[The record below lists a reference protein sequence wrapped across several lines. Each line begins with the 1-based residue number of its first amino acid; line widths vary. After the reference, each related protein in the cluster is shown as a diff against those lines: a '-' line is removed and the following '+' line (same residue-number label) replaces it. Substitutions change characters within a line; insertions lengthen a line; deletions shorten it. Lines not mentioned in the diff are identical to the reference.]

1 MNRFLITIAFILAS
15 PWLWGQTNIDTYQYW
30 FNSNTTEAVTQSI
43 GSPSTIYT
51 FNNEIETS
59 GLPNGLHT
67 FHIRFRDSEER
78 WSSALSQFFY
88 KVPLSTLEQNKLV
101 AYEYWF
107 NNNYSSAIAEEAN
120 NQTTFTINEQ
130 VGIGSLPNG
139 LHTFHIRFKDSRDHW
154 SSALSQF
161 FYKVPETSFEQN
173 KLIGYEYWFNQQR
186 DNAVDGALGNQ
197 PVINFNEELDASN
210 LTNGLHTLHIRF
222 KDSNGQWSNTVSQF
236 FYKVSPPTPTENLI
250 QMYRYWF
257 NELEGETIEI
267 HLETPVNPYQ
277 LVASIEPPFLNAGG
291 HTVHFQFKDTQG
303 QWSVVM
309 TDEFEIETCQPGYIN
324 TPKGDS
330 EVCQG
335 STTSYTVDA
344 ALNITHIEW
353 SLSPTE
359 AGVLQA
365 DDRTVQIVWS
375 ESFAG
380 EATLE
385 AKGSNPCGE
394 TEGKSLTVNVIS
406 NPAVKAMDDSAI
418 CIGES
423 IDLQTISNV
432 GTIEWDVPSTT
443 VWPTENTT
451 YVVTATTQCGTATDE
466 VTITVNSNPTL
477 TVMADDEICHGDQIT
492 LTATSN
498 GTVTWDVDNTTVS
511 PTETTTYTATASLN
525 GCQVSDGVTVE
536 VKPLPTLEVM
546 ADDEICYGDE
556 ITLIATSNGTVT
568 WDVENTTVSPTET
581 TTYTATASLN
591 GCEVSDGV
599 TVEVKPLPTL
609 EVMADEE
616 ICLGDQITL
625 TATSNGT
632 VTWDVDNTTVSPT
645 ENTTYTATASLNGCQ
660 VSDGVTVEVKP
671 LPTLEVMADEEI
683 CHGDQITL
691 IATSNGT
698 VTWDVDNT
706 TVSPTE
712 TTTYTATASLN
723 GCEVS
728 DGVTVEVKPL
738 PTLEV
743 MADEEICLG
752 DQITLTATSN
762 GTVTWDVDNTTVS
775 PTENT
780 TYVVT
785 ATTQCG
791 TATDEVTITVNSNPT
806 LTVMADEEI
815 CLGDQITLTATSNG
829 TVTWDVDNTTVSP
842 SKTTTY
848 TATASLNGCQ
858 VSDGVTVEVKPLP
871 TLEVMADDEICHGDQ
886 ITLTATSNGT
896 VTWDVDNTTVSPTE
910 TTTYTATASLNG
922 CQVSDGVTIT
932 VNPTYEFVD
941 NEQICKGEILTW
953 RGNEYT
959 EAGTYFDQQQTVAG
973 CDSIFVLNLSVI
985 EVDVTV
991 TLDNE
996 SLVANATDA
1005 SYQWLACNGDY
1016 QPIEGQVNQIFTP
1029 TSSGSYAVEVTQNGC
1044 SAISECYFI
1053 SISSSE
1059 LELLS
1064 GVNIYPNPTS
1074 GHLNIN
1080 FEEALRNGSISVYN
1094 IGGQLVK
1101 RKTGVNEISTHI
1113 DLGSFENGVYIIEI
1127 HANDMTM
1134 TFRVIKSN

>member
-632 VTWDVDNTTVSPT
+632 VTWDVDNTTVSP
-645 ENTTYTATASLNGCQ
+645 
-660 VSDGVTVEVKP
+660 
-671 LPTLEVMADEEI
+671 
-683 CHGDQITL
+683 
-691 IATSNGT
+691 
-698 VTWDVDNT
+698 
-706 TVSPTE
+706 
-712 TTTYTATASLN
+712 
-723 GCEVS
+723 
-728 DGVTVEVKPL
+728 
-738 PTLEV
+738 
-743 MADEEICLG
+743 
-752 DQITLTATSN
+752 
-762 GTVTWDVDNTTVS
+762 
-775 PTENT
+775 
-780 TYVVT
+780 
-785 ATTQCG
+785 
-791 TATDEVTITVNSNPT
+791 
-806 LTVMADEEI
+806 
-815 CLGDQITLTATSNG
+815 
-829 TVTWDVDNTTVSP
+829 

>member
-525 GCQVSDGVTVE
+525 GCQVSDGVT
-536 VKPLPTLEVM
+536 
-546 ADDEICYGDE
+546 
-556 ITLIATSNGTVT
+556 
-568 WDVENTTVSPTET
+568 
-581 TTYTATASLN
+581 
-591 GCEVSDGV
+591 
-599 TVEVKPLPTL
+599 
-609 EVMADEE
+609 
-616 ICLGDQITL
+616 
-625 TATSNGT
+625 
-632 VTWDVDNTTVSPT
+632 
-645 ENTTYTATASLNGCQ
+645 
-660 VSDGVTVEVKP
+660 
-671 LPTLEVMADEEI
+671 
-683 CHGDQITL
+683 
-691 IATSNGT
+691 
-698 VTWDVDNT
+698 
-706 TVSPTE
+706 
-712 TTTYTATASLN
+712 
-723 GCEVS
+723 
-728 DGVTVEVKPL
+728 
-738 PTLEV
+738 
-743 MADEEICLG
+743 
-752 DQITLTATSN
+752 
-762 GTVTWDVDNTTVS
+762 
-775 PTENT
+775 
-780 TYVVT
+780 
-785 ATTQCG
+785 
-791 TATDEVTITVNSNPT
+791 
-806 LTVMADEEI
+806 
-815 CLGDQITLTATSNG
+815 
-829 TVTWDVDNTTVSP
+829 
-842 SKTTTY
+842 
-848 TATASLNGCQ
+848 
-858 VSDGVTVEVKPLP
+858 
-871 TLEVMADDEICHGDQ
+871 
-886 ITLTATSNGT
+886 
-896 VTWDVDNTTVSPTE
+896 
-910 TTTYTATASLNG
+910 
-922 CQVSDGVTIT
+922 IT

>member
-51 FNNEIETS
+51 FNDEIETS

-88 KVPLSTLEQNKLV
+88 KKVPLSTLEENKLVAYEYWFNNNYSSAIADGANSQTTFTINEQIGIGSLPNGLHTFHIRFKDSRDHWSSALSQFFYKVPLSTLEENKLV

-139 LHTFHIRFKDSRDHW
+139 LHTFHIRFKDSRDYW
-154 SSALSQF
+154 SSTLSQF
-161 FYKVPETSFEQN
+161 FYKVPETSSEQN

-186 DNAVDGALGNQ
+186 DNAVDGTLGNQ

-511 PTETTTYTATASLN
+511 P
-525 GCQVSDGVTVE
+525 
-536 VKPLPTLEVM
+536 
-546 ADDEICYGDE
+546 
-556 ITLIATSNGTVT
+556 
-568 WDVENTTVSPTET
+568 
-581 TTYTATASLN
+581 
-591 GCEVSDGV
+591 
-599 TVEVKPLPTL
+599 
-609 EVMADEE
+609 
-616 ICLGDQITL
+616 
-625 TATSNGT
+625 
-632 VTWDVDNTTVSPT
+632 
-645 ENTTYTATASLNGCQ
+645 
-660 VSDGVTVEVKP
+660 
-671 LPTLEVMADEEI
+671 
-683 CHGDQITL
+683 
-691 IATSNGT
+691 
-698 VTWDVDNT
+698 
-706 TVSPTE
+706 
-712 TTTYTATASLN
+712 
-723 GCEVS
+723 
-728 DGVTVEVKPL
+728 
-738 PTLEV
+738 
-743 MADEEICLG
+743 
-752 DQITLTATSN
+752 
-762 GTVTWDVDNTTVS
+762 
-775 PTENT
+775 
-780 TYVVT
+780 
-785 ATTQCG
+785 
-791 TATDEVTITVNSNPT
+791 
-806 LTVMADEEI
+806 
-815 CLGDQITLTATSNG
+815 
-829 TVTWDVDNTTVSP
+829 
-842 SKTTTY
+842 SK
-848 TATASLNGCQ
+848 
-858 VSDGVTVEVKPLP
+858 
-871 TLEVMADDEICHGDQ
+871 
-886 ITLTATSNGT
+886 
-896 VTWDVDNTTVSPTE
+896 

-1127 HANDMTM
+1127 HADDMTM